1 MGEKQ
6 RVESVHYF
14 SFFSFLRDAIFACL
28 QFSSFFLLFL
38 VVPWRYFFF
47 FCALGFFLQLQ
58 MGVVQLQLGAH
69 FVTRDY
75 GGGNDFLGGNWSF

>member
-1 MGEKQ
+1 MLAIF
-6 RVESVHYF
+6 VF
-14 SFFSFLRDAIFACL
+14 FPSFFGGALAL
-28 QFSSFFLLFL
+28 FFL
-38 VVPWRYFFF
+38 

-75 GGGNDFLGGNWSF
+75 GGGNGFLGGNGSF